1 MRRAGRPVVAR
12 LWPLA
17 RPNAPGWPFLSSR
30 SARQRGGWGHALD
43 LKRVN
48 SDQPVPPGTTTVGSA
63 AARRCV
69 KAVYLGSRMD
79 PAKAKEIS
87 TIMAGTPAELYQTE
101 LHSRD
106 FGLVFRRTKMTA

>member
-1 MRRAGRPVVAR
+1 
-12 LWPLA
+12 
-17 RPNAPGWPFLSSR
+17 
-30 SARQRGGWGHALD
+30 
-43 LKRVN
+43 
-48 SDQPVPPGTTTVGSA
+48 
-63 AARRCV
+63 
-69 KAVYLGSRMD
+69 MD